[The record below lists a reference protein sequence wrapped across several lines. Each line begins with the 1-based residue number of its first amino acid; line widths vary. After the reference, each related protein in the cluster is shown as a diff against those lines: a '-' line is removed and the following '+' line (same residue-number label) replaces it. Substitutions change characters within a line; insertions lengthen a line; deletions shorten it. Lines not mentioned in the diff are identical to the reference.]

1 MIQGQRKGERQG
13 SWRRK
18 RVWLEGKQ
26 EQGGGS
32 QADEDKESKRTRIM
46 EETREQGRERGTKT
60 RKGRRMTLS
69 RFY

>member
-1 MIQGQRKGERQG
+1 MREGQRKG

-32 QADEDKESKRTRIM
+32 QAEDKESKRTRIM
-46 EETREQGRERGTKT
+46 DETREQGWERGTKT
-60 RKGRRMTLS
+60 RKGRRMT
-69 RFY
+69 

>member
-1 MIQGQRKGERQG
+1 MREGQRKG

-32 QADEDKESKRTRIM
+32 QAEDKESKRTRIM
-46 EETREQGRERGTKT
+46 DETREQGWERGTKT